1 MKPTALIKLLVTAFR
16 NRLKVLIKGAP
27 GIGKT
32 EIVGQACAIVG
43 AGLVIMHPAVSDP
56 VDFKGLPAAI
66 TQDQK
71 TFAEFLPYGQL
82 RKLIEATS
90 LTICFIDDIGQ
101 APHAVQ
107 AALMQLIQQREID
120 GHKISDHVVFCG
132 ATNDSSHMAGV
143 QSILEPVKSRWDT
156 IVELVCDHVEWVRW
170 AQKNNVREEILAF
183 VMFRGMD
190 VLHNF
195 KATRELT
202 NSPSPRTVNSAS
214 KWVSAGVTS
223 HDILAGACGEGWAAE
238 FLGFLKVYR
247 NLPDPDDC
255 IANPDKARV
264 PAAEDAATLF
274 AIAVALSLRATKANF
289 ANVTKYLKRLPKE
302 HEVFAV
308 RDALARESAL
318 QNTSAFTNW
327 AVDNIKAL
335 S

>member
-1 MKPTALIKLLVTAFR
+1 MKPSHLTKTLAVAFS
-16 NRLKVLIKGAP
+16 NRLKILIKGAP

-32 EIVGQACAIVG
+32 DIVTAAAKSAG
-43 AGLVIMHPAVSDP
+43 ADLVIMHPAVSDP
-56 VDFKGLPAAI
+56 VDFKGLPAI
-66 TQDQK
+66 VGEH
-71 TFAEFLPYGQL
+71 AEFLPYGQL
-82 RKLIEATS
+82 RRLIEAKS

-156 IVELVCDHVEWVRW
+156 IIELHADHIEWVRW
-170 AQKNNVREEILAF
+170 AQRNNIREEILAF

-190 VLHNF
+190 VLHAF
-195 KATRELT
+195 KPTRDLT
-202 NSPSPRTVNSAS
+202 NSPSPRTVAAAARLFA
-214 KWVSAGVTS
+214 AGLHT

-247 NLPDPDDC
+247 NLPDPDEC
-255 IANPDKARV
+255 IKNPDKARI

-274 AIAVALSLRATKANF
+274 AISVALSLRATKGNF
-289 ANVTKYLKRLPKE
+289 ANITKYLKRLPKE

-308 RDALARESAL
+308 RDALARETSL
-318 QNTSAFTNW
+318 QNTPAFTNW
-327 AVDNIKAL
+327 ACDNIKAL

>member
-43 AGLVIMHPAVSDP
+43 AALVIMHPAVSDP
-56 VDFKGLPAAI
+56 VDFKGLPAI
-66 TQDQK
+66 VK
-71 TFAEFLPYGQL
+71 NHAEFLPYGQL
-82 RKLIEATS
+82 RKLIEADS

-120 GHKISDHVVFCG
+120 GHRISDHVVFCG

-156 IVELVCDHVEWVRW
+156 IVELRCDQIEWVRW
-170 AQKNNVREEILAF
+170 AQKNNVREEVIAF
-183 VMFRGMD
+183 VLFRGIE

-202 NSPSPRTVNSAS
+202 NSPSPRTVYSAS
-214 KWVSAGVTS
+214 KWLAAGVAS
-223 HDILAGACGEGWAAE
+223 HDVMAGACGEGWSAE

-247 NLPDPDDC
+247 SLPDPDDC
-255 IANPDKARV
+255 IQNPKTAKV
-264 PAAEDAATLF
+264 PSTDDAATLF
-274 AIAVALSLRATKANF
+274 AIATALSLRATKDNF
-289 ANVTKYLKRLPKE
+289 AGVTEYLKRLPKE

-308 RDALARESAL
+308 RDALARETKL
-318 QNTSAFTNW
+318 QNTPAFTAW
-327 AVDNIKAL
+327 ACDNIKAL

>member
-1 MKPTALIKLLVTAFR
+1 MKPSQLTKLLAVAFQ
-16 NRLKVLIKGAP
+16 NGLKILIKGAP

-32 EIVGQACAIVG
+32 DIVTAA
-43 AGLVIMHPAVSDP
+43 AKSARANLVIMHPAVSDP
-56 VDFKGLPAAI
+56 VDFKGLPAIVA
-66 TQDQK
+66 DH
-71 TFAEFLPYGQL
+71 AEFLPYGQL
-82 RKLIEATS
+82 RKLIEAKT

-120 GHKISDHVVFCG
+120 GHRISDHVVFCG

-156 IVELVCDHVEWVRW
+156 IVELVTDHIEWVRW

-190 VLHNF
+190 VLHAF
-195 KATRELT
+195 KPTRELT
-202 NSPSPRTVNSAS
+202 NSPSPRTVAAAARLFA
-214 KWVSAGVTS
+214 AGLHT

-255 IANPDKARV
+255 IKNPTKARV

-274 AIAVALSLRATKANF
+274 AIAVALSLRATKDNF
-289 ANVTKYLKRLPKE
+289 ANITQYLKRLPKE

-308 RDALARESAL
+308 RDALARETSL
-318 QNTSAFTNW
+318 QNTAAFTGW
-327 AVDNIKAL
+327 ACDNIKAL